1 MMRDKLEIGKDAIVA
16 SVDSD
21 DAALY
26 QHILDMGLTP
36 GTEVTMMQHAPMGD
50 PVEIRLRDYELT
62 LRLADAAR
70 IELVDVHDA
79 HNAPRE
85 NPAPTASEHP
95 AIGECVCRPRAS
107 RQCAPAD
114 EPLRFALAGNQN
126 CGKTTLFNQLTGSN
140 QHVGNF
146 PGVTGDRKDGRLIPS
161 LAPFYKFMPYIM
173 PTKNDAC
180 NQFEDCIEI
189 TNTDRWLRQKRLEGY
204 KGLGYLHLFIAA
216 YIRMVSMRPGINRF
230 VAGRRIY
237 ARNNIEVV
245 LTVRRSMSTTSHETT
260 IKAVFAPTDTI
271 FDVYRKMNEKIDEIK
286 YGDQDTNTEQ
296 VAVALLKRPRFLLR
310 FAIGCLR
317 VMDYFGVI
325 PQKLLDAS
333 PFHGS
338 MIITDMGS
346 LGIPPI
352 YHHLYNF
359 GNLPMFIAFGAKRK
373 AVELDREGKP
383 VERKYIDFMAVMDE
397 RVCDGYYYASS
408 FKYMKMFMHNPA
420 LLEVP
425 PEKVVEDL
433 F

>member
-1 MMRDKLEIGKDAIVA
+1 MFRSWD
-16 SVDSD
+16 
-21 DAALY
+21 
-26 QHILDMGLTP
+26 
-36 GTEVTMMQHAPMGD
+36 
-50 PVEIRLRDYELT
+50 
-62 LRLADAAR
+62 
-70 IELVDVHDA
+70 
-79 HNAPRE
+79 N
-85 NPAPTASEHP
+85 
-95 AIGECVCRPRAS
+95 PRA
-107 RQCAPAD
+107 
-114 EPLRFALAGNQN
+114 N
-126 CGKTTLFNQLTGSN
+126 
-140 QHVGNF
+140 
-146 PGVTGDRKDGRLIPS
+146 
-161 LAPFYKFMPYIM
+161 
-173 PTKNDAC
+173 
-180 NQFEDCIEI
+180 
-189 TNTDRWLRQKRLEGY
+189 
-204 KGLGYLHLFIAA
+204 
-216 YIRMVSMRPGINRF
+216 
-230 VAGRRIY
+230 
-237 ARNNIEVV
+237 
-245 LTVRRSMSTTSHETT
+245 
-260 IKAVFAPTDTI
+260 
-271 FDVYRKMNEKIDEIK
+271 VYRKMNEKIDEIK
-286 YGDQDTNTEQ
+286 YGDQDNNTEQ
-296 VAVALLKRPRFLLR
+296 VAGALLKLPRFLLR

-317 VMDYFGVI
+317 VMDYFGII

>member
-1 MMRDKLEIGKDAIVA
+1 MESKR
-16 SVDSD
+16 
-21 DAALY
+21 
-26 QHILDMGLTP
+26 
-36 GTEVTMMQHAPMGD
+36 
-50 PVEIRLRDYELT
+50 RL
-62 LRLADAAR
+62 
-70 IELVDVHDA
+70 
-79 HNAPRE
+79 
-85 NPAPTASEHP
+85 
-95 AIGECVCRPRAS
+95 
-107 RQCAPAD
+107 
-114 EPLRFALAGNQN
+114 
-126 CGKTTLFNQLTGSN
+126 
-140 QHVGNF
+140 
-146 PGVTGDRKDGRLIPS
+146 GDRKDGRLIHS

-189 TNTDRWLRQKRLEGY
+189 TDTDRWLRQKRLEGY
-204 KGLGYLHLFIAA
+204 KGLGYLHLF
-216 YIRMVSMRPGINRF
+216 
-230 VAGRRIY
+230 
-237 ARNNIEVV
+237 
-245 LTVRRSMSTTSHETT
+245 

-286 YGDQDTNTEQ
+286 YGGEDNNTEQ
-296 VAVALLKRPRFLLR
+296 VAGALLKLPRFLLR

-317 VMDYFGVI
+317 VMDYFGII

-359 GNLPMFIAFGAKRK
+359 GTLPMFIAFGAKRK
-373 AVELDREGKP
+373 AVELDREGKA

-408 FKYMKMFMHNPA
+408 FKYMKMFMHNPS

-425 PEKVVEDL
+425 PENVVEDL